1 VKPLSS
7 RIGCIGCGFAAANID
22 ATRFSRGRETPFAVS
37 GGTPIV
43 LRRGAGRR
51 DCTQYEQQC
60 RAPRR
65 QRSPSRRRLCSDWRV
80 SFGHIFCDE

>member
-60 RAPRR
+60 RGASGR
-65 QRSPSRRRLCSDWRV
+65 QVAAASALI
-80 SFGHIFCDE
+80 GG